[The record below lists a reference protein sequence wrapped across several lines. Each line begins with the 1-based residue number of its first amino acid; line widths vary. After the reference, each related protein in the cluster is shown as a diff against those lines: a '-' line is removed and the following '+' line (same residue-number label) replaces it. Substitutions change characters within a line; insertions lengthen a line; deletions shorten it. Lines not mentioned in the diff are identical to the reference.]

1 MTAAQLLLLF
11 QFINMGIDT
20 VARLGFLVDKIMAMS
35 PEELKAHTE
44 NQELRSDLLMQE
56 LDEI

>member
-1 MTAAQLLLLF
+1 MTPDQLLLLF

-35 PEELKAHTE
+35 PEELKEHTE
-44 NQELRSDLLMQE
+44 KQELRSDLLM
-56 LDEI
+56 LEIDLI